1 MKIPVQLKILVPGY
15 RAKWLHR
22 YACFIAEVTKLAP
35 RLSYGQ
41 DGEMPWIKVADGPR
55 LYGFRTEPANEEVAY
70 LLKND
75 LPSGIPVSHFRLMK
89 DLLTRYVYP
98 HMRPDLKPEGYA
110 AEQMFGF
117 HGQQKDAIADLR
129 DVESRERLVN
139 EFRPK
144 SDDVIIDCGC
154 FLGFGDLRMAEEI
167 SRGHI
172 YAVEAD
178 RECFDLLVR
187 NASENDA
194 KNITPINRA
203 AWNDE
208 SELELESGFAQANSL
223 VKEVHQAETTQL
235 VRTTTID
242 LLVSEYGIEKLDM
255 ISLTLN
261 GAEVETLEAAGETL
275 SRLRPRIRLAG
286 WYSRGGRKIW
296 EITKQQL
303 EAHGYEV
310 FVGDRGN
317 LMALPK
323 NAEVMR

>member
-1 MKIPVQLKILVPGY
+1 MLAHAVKHVEVSSPPGVRIAWRPTVTQICRLAFAVQSTGAPPDWVTLPVTLPSSPVARAHPLKIQFQG
-15 RAKWLHR
+15 
-22 YACFIAEVTKLAP
+22 
-35 RLSYGQ
+35 
-41 DGEMPWIKVADGPR
+41 
-55 LYGFRTEPANEEVAY
+55 
-70 LLKND
+70 
-75 LPSGIPVSHFRLMK
+75 
-89 DLLTRYVYP
+89 
-98 HMRPDLKPEGYA
+98 
-110 AEQMFGF
+110 
-117 HGQQKDAIADLR
+117 
-129 DVESRERLVN
+129 
-139 EFRPK
+139 
-144 SDDVIIDCGC
+144 

-317 LMALPK
+317 LMALPR